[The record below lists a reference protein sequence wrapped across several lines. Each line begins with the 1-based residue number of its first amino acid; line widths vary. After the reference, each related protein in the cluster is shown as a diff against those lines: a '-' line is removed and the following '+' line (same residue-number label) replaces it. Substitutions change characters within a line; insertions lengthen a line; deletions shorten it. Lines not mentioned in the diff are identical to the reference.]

1 MNEEKKYKDFPPSLS
16 LSRSLPFSDFLS
28 LPFVPQLL

>member
-16 LSRSLPFSDFLS
+16 LSLFRATAPVSQFSF
-28 LPFVPQLL
+28 